1 MNIHSLMLFR
11 PAKPLEINRSEVL
24 RYIGY
29 GANRPDQL
37 ILSLVEDCDDRLAAA
52 IEPKCVYITLP
63 IKVKDDCVIPNGCEL
78 RLSGFDIA
86 AHLKGCDTAVFM
98 AATLSE
104 QADRLIR
111 QSAALDMTA
120 GLIMDG
126 CATAAVEQLCD
137 DFEAMLRRQYP
148 NSFLRPRFSPGYGDL
163 PVEIQREFL
172 ELLDAPRKI
181 GLCATDSCMLT
192 PRKSVTVVIGIGNE
206 SNAACKT
213 GCDACQKRESCVFKS

>member
-1 MNIHSLMLFR
+1 MLFR

-98 AATLSE
+98 AATCRS
-104 QADRLIR
+104 RRTVNR

-120 GLIMDG
+120 DLSWM
-126 CATAAVEQLCD
+126 AVPPPPWSS
-137 DFEAMLRRQYP
+137 FRRLRR
-148 NSFLRPRFSPGYGDL
+148 
-163 PVEIQREFL
+163 
-172 ELLDAPRKI
+172 
-181 GLCATDSCMLT
+181 C
-192 PRKSVTVVIGIGNE
+192 
-206 SNAACKT
+206 
-213 GCDACQKRESCVFKS
+213 